1 MTDTPA
7 ETPSHSGRRAVGIL
21 LQLLLTG
28 AVTVLVF
35 RALGGTLEDAMALD
49 RAFASPTVLPLVLAS
64 LVLFGGYAL
73 AARLWGWMVADL
85 GDPDPGARVSVQL
98 LLAANL
104 GRYIPGKIWQLAGL
118 AVLARRRGISATGAT
133 AASLLVQGFALAAT
147 AVWGIPAFLAGR
159 EGLAPGGGG
168 GVGTGAGTGLGAGAG
183 ASATAG
189 AWTLGILLLLVAISS
204 IPAISGAG
212 TRLLFRIA
220 RRNPD
225 EAPRPGPGF
234 GPRWL
239 LLSLVVWGVYGAA
252 FLLFLHGLGFQ
263 VPPLEGVSAFAAAY
277 LVGNLFIAAPAGVGI
292 REVALA
298 GLLLPQLGAA
308 AMAVAIL
315 ARLWMTALEV
325 IPAGIFAWLE
335 LRGATA

>member
-1 MTDTPA
+1 MTAISA
-7 ETPSHSGRRAVGIL
+7 ESASRSGRRSAGIV
-21 LQLLLTG
+21 LQLIFT
-28 AVTVLVF
+28 AIVTVLVF

-49 RAFASPTVLPLVLAS
+49 RAFASPTVLPLALAS
-64 LVLFGGYAL
+64 LLLFGGYAL
-73 AARLWGWMVADL
+73 AARLWGWMVAEL
-85 GDPDPGARVSVQL
+85 GDPDPGPRVSVQL

-147 AVWGIPAFLAGR
+147 AVWGIPALLSGRAGFAA
-159 EGLAPGGGG
+159 GSS
-168 GVGTGAGTGLGAGAG
+168 GAGAGAGLGAGAG
-183 ASATAG
+183 TAAG
-189 AWTLGILLLLVAISS
+189 AWALGVLLFLVTLSS
-204 IPAISGAG
+204 IPAVSGAG

-220 RRNPD
+220 KRNPD
-225 EAPRPGPGF
+225 EAPRPGPTF

-239 LLSLVVWGVYGAA
+239 LLNLGVWGVYGAA

-263 VPPLEGVSAFAAAY
+263 VPPLQAVSAFSAAY

-298 GLLLPQLGAA
+298 GLLLPELGTA

-315 ARLWMTALEV
+315 ARLWMTAIEV

>member
-7 ETPSHSGRRAVGIL
+7 ETPPHPGRRAVGIV
-21 LQLLLTG
+21 LQLLLT
-28 AVTVLVF
+28 AVVTVLVF

-49 RAFASPTVLPLVLAS
+49 RAFASPTLLPLVLAS
-64 LVLFGGYAL
+64 LLLFGGYAL
-73 AARLWGWMVADL
+73 AARLWGWMVAEL

-147 AVWGIPAFLAGR
+147 AVWGIPALLAGR
-159 EGLAPGGGG
+159 EGFVPGGGA
-168 GVGTGAGTGLGAGAG
+168 GVGTGAGAGLGAGAG
-183 ASATAG
+183 ATAG

-225 EAPRPGPGF
+225 EAPRPGPTF

-239 LLSLVVWGVYGAA
+239 LLSLAVWGVYGAA
-252 FLLFLHGLGFQ
+252 FLLFLQGLGFQ
-263 VPPLEGVSAFAAAY
+263 VPPLEAVSAFAAAY